1 MDPEV
6 IEKLIVRGR
15 DTPEARLAAGSARL
29 KQGDLERA
37 VEHLEQAV
45 KLKPDYAMAW
55 QALGSARKEQDD
67 TDSARRAWE
76 SGVEAAR
83 ANGDKQ
89 AEKVMTVFLRR
100 LD

>member
-1 MDPEV
+1 MDPLA
-6 IEKLIVRGR
+6 IEKLIEQGR
-15 DTPEARLAAGSARL
+15 DSPEARLAAGSARL
-29 KQGDLERA
+29 KQGDLARA

-55 QALGSARKEQDD
+55 QSLGNARKEQG
-67 TDSARRAWE
+67 DSEGARRAWE

-89 AEKVMTVFLRR
+89 AEKVMAVFLRR
-100 LD
+100 L